1 MEKNYEG
8 LFGCPALDLNF
19 TSGLERLST
28 AELEEFKAELIA
40 REIDEHCHK
49 GRINAVAKE
58 IRNREKTAANSTEI
72 VAVEKMAEDIQ
83 TAEELY
89 SDGMPYEL
97 ERIEN
102 EIKFFQDQAG
112 TALLEMG
119 KRLIR
124 IKAHE
129 GHGKFLESID
139 RLGMAPRSAQY
150 AMLAAQKFSN
160 TQTTAYLGNEK
171 IRALSVLEEDDI
183 KTLEL
188 GGEVKG
194 MTLDEIEKMTV
205 RELRDNLRKEREKIK
220 KEKEARKRDREA
232 QEKAIAQKEAK
243 INELDQQL
251 RYQQPP
257 TQEQLAIAELAR
269 LDDDYFRELTAA
281 MGALR
286 KAVDILNRAQCVPGA
301 NVQILNEWT
310 AKYNDEM
317 VLLNGVRE
325 EFIGIIDNLHPATK
339 GEYQAVFGDDVE
351 APVNVPGLG

>member
-1 MEKNYEG
+1 MGKK
-8 LFGCPALDLNF
+8 AA
-19 TSGLERLST
+19 
-28 AELEEFKAELIA
+28 AESS
-40 REIDEHCHK
+40 
-49 GRINAVAKE
+49 KE
-58 IRNREKTAANSTEI
+58 IM
-72 VAVEKMAEDIQ
+72 AVEKMAEDIQ

-89 SDGMPYEL
+89 SDGLPYEL

-102 EIKFFQDQAG
+102 EIRFYQDQAG

-119 KRLIR
+119 KRFIR

-129 GHGKFLESID
+129 AHGRFLKAIENVGMTD
-139 RLGMAPRSAQY
+139 RSVRY
-150 AMLAAQKFSN
+150 AMAAAHRFSN
-160 TQTTAYLGNEK
+160 RKSISDLGNTK
-171 IRALSVLEEDDI
+171 MIALSVLDEEEIEKLD
-183 KTLEL
+183 K
-188 GGEVKG
+188 GGDVAG
-194 MTLDEIEKMTV
+194 MTLDDIDRMST

>member
-1 MEKNYEG
+1 MGKK
-8 LFGCPALDLNF
+8 AA
-19 TSGLERLST
+19 
-28 AELEEFKAELIA
+28 AESS
-40 REIDEHCHK
+40 
-49 GRINAVAKE
+49 KE
-58 IRNREKTAANSTEI
+58 IM
-72 VAVEKMAEDIQ
+72 AVEKMAEDIQ
-83 TAEELY
+83 MAEELY
-89 SDGMPYEL
+89 ADGMPYEL

-112 TALLEMG
+112 AALLEMG

-139 RLGMAPRSAQY
+139 RLGMALRSAQY

-194 MTLDEIEKMTV
+194 MTLDKIEKMTV

-243 INELDQQL
+243 INELEQQL
-251 RYQQPP
+251 RCQQPP
-257 TQEQLAIAELAR
+257 TQEQPAIAELSR
-269 LDDDYFRELTAA
+269 LDGEYFHELAGA

-286 KAVDILNRAQCVPGA
+286 KAVYLLNTAQCVPGVNA
-301 NVQILNEWT
+301 RILSGWIARFNE
-310 AKYNDEM
+310 EM
-317 VLLNGVRE
+317 ILLSGVHGE
-325 EFIGIIDNLHPATK
+325 LAETIDNLHPVVK
-339 GEYQAVFGDDVE
+339 GGYRTVSGEDAGVSADV
-351 APVNVPGLG
+351 PDLG

>member
-1 MEKNYEG
+1 MGKK
-8 LFGCPALDLNF
+8 AA
-19 TSGLERLST
+19 
-28 AELEEFKAELIA
+28 AESS
-40 REIDEHCHK
+40 
-49 GRINAVAKE
+49 KE
-58 IRNREKTAANSTEI
+58 IM
-72 VAVEKMAEDIQ
+72 AVEKMAEDIQ
-83 TAEELY
+83 MAEELY
-89 SDGMPYEL
+89 ADGMPYEL

-112 TALLEMG
+112 AALLEMG

-139 RLGMAPRSAQY
+139 RLGMALRSAQY

-171 IRALSVLEEDDI
+171 IWALSVLEEDDI

-194 MTLDEIEKMTV
+194 MTLDKIEKMTV

-243 INELDQQL
+243 INKLDQQL

-269 LDDDYFRELTAA
+269 FDDDYFHELTTAMAA
-281 MGALR
+281 MRNAIN
-286 KAVDILNRAQCVPGA
+286 VLNRAQCVPGV
-301 NVQILNEWT
+301 NVQILSDWIG
-310 AKYNDEM
+310 KYNPEM
-317 VLLNGVRE
+317 LLFNGVHE
-325 EFIGIIDNLHPATK
+325 EFIGVIDNLHPATED
-339 GEYQAVFGDDVE
+339 EYEMFGDNAE
-351 APVNVPGLG
+351 ASANV